1 MPALLGE
8 FETQDDQW
16 SSLGS
21 EASGFVQHAGGA
33 AGLAQIANQN
43 IRVRKQGDAD
53 RLSEAAQKRVALPGK
68 NPMGTHSKASNV
80 PAGASMFGTRE
91 FDWEDSTLPSAGFLA
106 SGSANPYSRAAGDFA
121 AARFTRAEVQ
131 ASIDVLHSML
141 LDMEGAM
148 ENKMKGKVNGSREV
162 AVRMAAAFDGWEN
175 NMHSVRNIIDAGY
188 RTGITAEQV
197 RDANRLLDFIL
208 SPTRPTTGAAFFAKI
223 KANMP
228 ASSHGCWVETDD
240 PCVPSP
246 QASQPS
252 PVKNTARV
260 DKYRQII

>member
-1 MPALLGE
+1 MLSVYAGTATNLLS
-8 FETQDDQW
+8 T
-16 SSLGS
+16 
-21 EASGFVQHAGGA
+21 A
-33 AGLAQIANQN
+33 ATHNDAPGLPTP
-43 IRVRKQGDAD
+43 DLLHD
-53 RLSEAAQKRVALPGK
+53 CAA
-68 NPMGTHSKASNV
+68 
-80 PAGASMFGTRE
+80 MFGTRE

-148 ENKMKGKVNGSREV
+148 ENKMKGKVNGSLEV
-162 AVRMAAAFDGWEN
+162 AVRMGAAYEGWEN